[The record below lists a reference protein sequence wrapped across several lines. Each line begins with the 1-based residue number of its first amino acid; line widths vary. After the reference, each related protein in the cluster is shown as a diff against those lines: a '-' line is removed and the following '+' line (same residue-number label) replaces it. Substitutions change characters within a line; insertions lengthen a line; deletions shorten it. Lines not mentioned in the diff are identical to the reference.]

1 MGEDSKNINKL
12 WNSAPRPLRA
22 YLCLFFMICS
32 VIHIIGH
39 LYNIYN
45 YDYHA
50 SILSEI
56 WIFIKVIV
64 KISLIVFS
72 FWSIHYFY
80 TNGCDELYRLNEDSV
95 KPVIIGIFIPSL
107 LGCIDHFI

>member
-1 MGEDSKNINKL
+1 MGDVQNFMKL
-12 WNSAPRPLRA
+12 WNQETRPLRA

-64 KISLIVFS
+64 KISLIVFL

-80 TNGCDELYRLNEDSV
+80 TKGCDKLSKLTTSV
-95 KPVIIGIFIPSL
+95 EPLIIGIFIPSL
-107 LGCIDHFI
+107 LGFVDYFI

>member
-72 FWSIHYFY
+72 LWSIHYFY
-80 TNGCDELYRLNEDSV
+80 TTKGCDKLSKLTTSV
-95 KPVIIGIFIPSL
+95 EPLIIGIFIPSL
-107 LGCIDHFI
+107 LGFVDYFI